1 MKSKISNVII
11 LTISIYN
18 LLFSQDFN
26 LSGYVKDSKSL
37 EPLVGAN
44 VFIKGTSIGTST
56 NETGFYEL
64 KDLKVG
70 QYIIKASYIGYSSFE
85 DTLII
90 TDGNINLDF
99 NLNYTTIEGQEVVV
113 TAQAKGQLDAINK
126 QQTDA
131 IENGNRCY

>member
-1 MKSKISNVII
+1 MKYKISNVTI
-11 LTISIYN
+11 LTISIFN
-18 LLFSQDFN
+18 FLFSQDFN

-44 VFIKGTSIGTST
+44 VFIKGTSIGSST

-90 TDGNINLDF
+90 TDGNINLDVANDF
-99 NLNYTTIEGQEVVV
+99 NKRHRVNLHCLLVLNKFRPIY
-113 TAQAKGQLDAINK
+113 K
-126 QQTDA
+126 Q
-131 IENGNRCY
+131 